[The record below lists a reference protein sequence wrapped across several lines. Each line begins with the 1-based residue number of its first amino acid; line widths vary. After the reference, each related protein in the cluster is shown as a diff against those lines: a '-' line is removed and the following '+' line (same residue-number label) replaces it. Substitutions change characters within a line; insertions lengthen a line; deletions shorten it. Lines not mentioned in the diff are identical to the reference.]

1 LAEHGFHVGGNVE
14 DEQRAAGVVREGWFQ
29 TQMVQHLHLENH
41 TAYAYM
47 DDLEHIVIVSSTQ
60 IPHIARRLVGEALD
74 IPLSRVR
81 VIKPYLGGG
90 FGNKQ
95 DVVLE
100 PMVAF
105 LTMKLGGRPVKIT
118 LEREEGMTGSRV
130 RHPIG
135 VHLQVGADESGRL
148 TFLDLEAT
156 SNTGAYAS
164 HGHSVVSAGVSKAHY
179 LYPRAAYRCRAR
191 TVYTN
196 LPAAGA
202 MRAYGSPQIIFAIES
217 LMDDLALAVGL
228 DPVDFRL
235 KNVARPGDLNQL
247 SKKPILSAG
256 VAECLEQGRIR
267 IDWDRKK
274 REWPQVQ
281 TGPIR
286 RGLGVACFSY
296 ASGTFPVCVEVAGA
310 RLRLNQDGSVHL
322 MVGATE
328 IGQGADTIFAQMAA
342 QTLGVAVDRVHV
354 VSTQDTDT
362 TPFDTG
368 AYASRQTYVGGQA
381 VHKTALSLKRKIL
394 AYAGTMTGQ
403 NPDHLDMADG
413 LIFLK
418 GAPDRPILT
427 LKDLALDSYY
437 HKTRGELLVAE
448 ESHKTQTNAPSYGC
462 TFVDLEVDIPL
473 CWVRIHEIFNI
484 HDAGRLM
491 NPQTSEGQVHGGLA
505 MGLGGALFE
514 ELSFDPATG
523 RSVNANLLDY
533 KVPTIMDVPDLGAGF
548 VETFEPTGAYGAKSL
563 GEPPLLTPA
572 PAVRNAILNA
582 TGVRINDLPMTPKAL
597 FVHFQKAGLIPGG
610 QG

>member
-1 LAEHGFHVGGNVE
+1 
-14 DEQRAAGVVREGWFQ
+14 
-29 TQMVQHLHLENH
+29 
-41 TAYAYM
+41 
-47 DDLEHIVIVSSTQ
+47 
-60 IPHIARRLVGEALD
+60 
-74 IPLSRVR
+74 
-81 VIKPYLGGG
+81 
-90 FGNKQ
+90 
-95 DVVLE
+95 
-100 PMVAF
+100 
-105 LTMKLGGRPVKIT
+105 
-118 LEREEGMTGSRV
+118 
-130 RHPIG
+130 
-135 VHLQVGADESGRL
+135 
-148 TFLDLEAT
+148 
-156 SNTGAYAS
+156 
-164 HGHSVVSAGVSKAHY
+164 
-179 LYPRAAYRCRAR
+179 
-191 TVYTN
+191 
-196 LPAAGA
+196 
-202 MRAYGSPQIIFAIES
+202 
-217 LMDDLALAVGL
+217 
-228 DPVDFRL
+228 
-235 KNVARPGDLNQL
+235 
-247 SKKPILSAG
+247 
-256 VAECLEQGRIR
+256 VAECLEQGRKR

-274 REWPQVQ
+274 RELPQVQ
-281 TGPIR
+281 TGSIR

-342 QTLGVAVDRVHV
+342 QTLGVAVNQVHL

-473 CWVRIHEIFNI
+473 CRVRIHEIFNI

>member
-1 LAEHGFHVGGNVE
+1 
-14 DEQRAAGVVREGWFQ
+14 
-29 TQMVQHLHLENH
+29 
-41 TAYAYM
+41 
-47 DDLEHIVIVSSTQ
+47 
-60 IPHIARRLVGEALD
+60 
-74 IPLSRVR
+74 
-81 VIKPYLGGG
+81 
-90 FGNKQ
+90 
-95 DVVLE
+95 
-100 PMVAF
+100 
-105 LTMKLGGRPVKIT
+105 
-118 LEREEGMTGSRV
+118 MTGSRV

-256 VAECLEQGRIR
+256 VAECLEQGRKR

-274 REWPQVQ
+274 RELPQVQ
-281 TGPIR
+281 TGSIR

-342 QTLGVAVDRVHV
+342 QTLGVAVNQVHL

-473 CWVRIHEIFNI
+473 CRVRIHEIFNI